1 MLMTETNTR
10 SVERKIRAAFRNSQ
24 QGYRFG
30 LHGESRPK
38 MARHRR
44 IQTDFEHGQWWVI
57 DLDTGAQWS
66 VCDATPGP
74 FCFEQVTQGE
84 ETEAE

>member
-10 SVERKIRAAFRNSQ
+10 AMERKVRSAFRASQ
-24 QGYRFG
+24 EGYRFG
-30 LHGESRPK
+30 LQGESRPK

-44 IQTDFEHGQWWVI
+44 IQTDFEHGQWWVS

-66 VCDATPGP
+66 VCDSKPGP

-84 ETEAE
+84 AD